1 MKDGL
6 SSGNAIF
13 SSTLMKGGTVMFENF
28 KKGFGLVMGGLA
40 ALVAYGPVISF
51 VKPKEKKSDK

>member
-1 MKDGL
+1 MKDGS

-13 SSTLMKGGTVMFENF
+13 PSTLMKGGTIMFENF

-40 ALVAYGPVISF
+40 ALVAYGSVVSF
-51 VKPKEKKSDK
+51 LKPKEKKDE